1 MSNNDFIKSWQSM
14 QLNIPCITLIEDI
27 DNVFDIIYSR
37 NFQNYLCEILDGKH
51 TYHIFNTYI
60 FIEYAGYFSGNFTFF
75 SLLALK
81 PDEKLSGVFNDI
93 YTNKL
98 MNKQK
103 DANFMKDMQYVIDIF
118 LNIYQFP
125 SHPIIEPTEESK
137 NTHTNQEIIDLIV
150 RTDIIRKETYN
161 AISEYDFITGNRTT
175 GSIIK
180 KLPFVHLLLLPFNI
194 KLPVTILIVNEK
206 MKTLYDMIV
215 KYKPPRLSNSKTRS
229 SRQSSSSRQLSSA
242 KPSPI
247 KGIAEYI
254 PGLSP
259 SPSPRPI
266 PRSKRSTL
274 RNTSLFDNTRKKYTK
289 NPKNPKNPKNTN
301 TKRRKIY
308 RRRKGVYGLF

>member
-1 MSNNDFIKSWQSM
+1 MTD
-14 QLNIPCITLIEDI
+14 TLEMHDGMYVPTKDTNI
-27 DNVFDIIYSR
+27 DNVFDIIYRR

-81 PDEKLSGVFNDI
+81 PGDRTNGVFNDI
-93 YTNKL
+93 YKNKL

-103 DANFMKDMQYVIDIF
+103 DANFTNDMQYVIDIF

-150 RTDIIRKETYN
+150 RTDIIRKETYL
-161 AISEYDFITGNRTT
+161 ADTKYDFIMGNRTT

-180 KLPFVHLLLLPFNI
+180 KLPFVHSIIVLGFEVPF
-194 KLPVTILIVNEK
+194 TILIENEK

-229 SRQSSSSRQLSSA
+229 SRQSPSSRKLSSRKLSSSSR
-242 KPSPI
+242 PSPI
-247 KGIAEYI
+247 EGIAEYI
-254 PGLSP
+254 PGSSPSPSP

-274 RNTSLFDNTRKKYTK
+274 RNTSLFDNTRKKYTI
-289 NPKNPKNPKNTN
+289 NPKNTN
-301 TKRRKIY
+301 TKRHKK